1 MLHSLFRACE
11 SFTFVTANRGQLDV
25 TLPWTQNLVVTVLVG
40 SKFGVGWV
48 TTFNHKPYMTFQPL
62 LLGVFF
68 LFPGKFSLLI
78 SQWGWPEG
86 YCVFL
91 PDQSVE
97 PNLRLS
103 EMKLLEFEFSWGSHT
118 CIAFIADIHGHIHTL
133 QVGGLNW
140 IIVMNAFIAHYIL
153 TTGINLKIGRTK
165 ILSAEI

>member
-25 TLPWTQNLVVTVLVG
+25 TLPWTQNLVVTGLVG

-48 TTFNHKPYMTFQPL
+48 TTFNHKHYMTFQPL
-62 LLGVFF
+62 LPGVFF
-68 LFPGKFSLLI
+68 I
-78 SQWGWPEG
+78 SRKILPFDQPVRMARRVL
-86 YCVFL
+86 CFL

-103 EMKLLEFEFSWGSHT
+103 EMKLLEFEFSGGSH
-118 CIAFIADIHGHIHTL
+118 IAFIADIHGHIHTL
-133 QVGGLNW
+133 QGGGLNW
-140 IIVMNAFIAHYIL
+140 IIVMNTFIVNYIL